1 MTEIVEHMCD
11 KKTHF
16 TLFMIW
22 IRINLYIVEVG
33 KYIKAGNAIMGRLLS
48 LFMGGITM
56 KANKAKI
63 IDLMCAKDLTQ
74 EQLANINPMDSPPG
88 KIR

>member
-1 MTEIVEHMCD
+1 
-11 KKTHF
+11 
-16 TLFMIW
+16 
-22 IRINLYIVEVG
+22 
-33 KYIKAGNAIMGRLLS
+33 
-48 LFMGGITM
+48 MGGITM